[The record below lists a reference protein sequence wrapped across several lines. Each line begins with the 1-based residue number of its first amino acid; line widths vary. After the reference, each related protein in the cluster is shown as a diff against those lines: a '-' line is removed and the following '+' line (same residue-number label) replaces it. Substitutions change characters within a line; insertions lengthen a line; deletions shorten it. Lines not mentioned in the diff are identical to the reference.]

1 MLDVWN
7 LEQTLRLQ
15 RCSTFEIWNKRLDLR
30 DARRLKSGTNTLTPE
45 MLDVWNLEQTLRFQT
60 CSTFEIWNKHLDA
73 RDARYTNCWLGNL
86 EKKTRFPF
94 RKYVA
99 SSSTRFYK
107 LFIIHCLTIVMR
119 IYFAI
124 IKHLDNLANCDH
136 ERKSCK
142 QPRKRDMVFCKFWED
157 ILKIETSGNNL
168 Q

>member
-1 MLDVWN
+1 M
-7 LEQTLRLQ
+7 
-15 RCSTFEIWNKRLDLR
+15 
-30 DARRLKSGTNTLTPE
+30 
-45 MLDVWNLEQTLRFQT
+45 
-60 CSTFEIWNKHLDA
+60 
-73 RDARYTNCWLGNL
+73 
-86 EKKTRFPF
+86 
-94 RKYVA
+94 A

-142 QPRKRDMVFCKFWED
+142 QPRKRVTWFSVNFWED

-168 Q
+168 QWLSSNNHLVCHIALFEDKKFYSAKTFILWWRIGIRLPKFGYIWAWCHICANLLLKQKHAKMSMGKFQVMFRLIKFAVSTEFKYSNKISISVK